1 MKVSTDAEGMVLEGY
16 CLREIVEIVDNL
28 KVKISLTV
36 NGIKATKVIS
46 DEGIPVNVTLCFS
59 LGQPCLQQRPV
70 PPSSVRLS
78 DGWMILDRREC
89 S

>member
-16 CLREIVEIVDNL
+16 CLREIVDNL
-28 KVKISLTV
+28 TVKIPLSV